1 MMQILT
7 INPGSTSTKI
17 ALFANETKI
26 FATTVVHDA
35 AKLAT
40 YPQVWDQL
48 DYRMETILAVCEEQ
62 KVDLDRCDAFVGRGG
77 GLNPCRAGTYE
88 VNDMVIR
95 HAGRNGGYHPCALG
109 CVIARNFA
117 DRYHARAFIVN
128 SPDVDEYCDEAHMTG
143 LAGLYKTFTSHVLN
157 QKETA
162 RRVAEDLGKTYES
175 CNLIVCH
182 LGGGV
187 SVAAHQNGRMLDTNG
202 AINGEGPMAPT
213 RSGALPAM
221 DVIEECF
228 SGKYTKEEMKLRIT
242 KFGGVVDHL
251 GTSEMRDVRTM
262 IENGNH
268 YAALVYSTFIYQIA
282 KEVGA
287 MAAVLHGNVD
297 AIVLTGGIAHD
308 EELCQRLGE
317 MVGFIAPII
326 IRPGEYEMEALC
338 HGGLQVLLGLETPT
352 QYDGVSVFQGFESL
366 KPQA

>member
-1 MMQILT
+1 
-7 INPGSTSTKI
+7 
-17 ALFANETKI
+17 
-26 FATTVVHDA
+26 
-35 AKLAT
+35 
-40 YPQVWDQL
+40 
-48 DYRMETILAVCEEQ
+48 
-62 KVDLDRCDAFVGRGG
+62 
-77 GLNPCRAGTYE
+77 
-88 VNDMVIR
+88 
-95 HAGRNGGYHPCALG
+95 
-109 CVIARNFA
+109 
-117 DRYHARAFIVN
+117 AFIVN

-287 MAAVLHGNVD
+287 MAAVLHGN
-297 AIVLTGGIAHD
+297 
-308 EELCQRLGE
+308 
-317 MVGFIAPII
+317 
-326 IRPGEYEMEALC
+326 
-338 HGGLQVLLGLETPT
+338 
-352 QYDGVSVFQGFESL
+352 
-366 KPQA
+366 